1 LIKSGVDER
10 KVDLTNDIAQ
20 ERVEKTA
27 INKTFSTN
35 KIHQMRDKRALSHQ
49 DIYADSLCKQEDIYS
64 EKSIS
69 DETPSPNYKGLAMG
83 KIKSAFVWP
92 TTIPCNNK
100 KVSCITDNNVPK
112 PFKLANDILEDNIN
126 TDGKITLIYI
136 PGTEGLERPEDP
148 NKFVVKYNTNPHS

>member
-83 KIKSAFVWP
+83 KIKSAFV
-92 TTIPCNNK
+92 
-100 KVSCITDNNVPK
+100 
-112 PFKLANDILEDNIN
+112 
-126 TDGKITLIYI
+126 
-136 PGTEGLERPEDP
+136 
-148 NKFVVKYNTNPHS
+148 